1 MRKTYEE
8 QVRDFSYDIAEERL
22 MEKNNPDYEKV
33 LDTRVV
39 AGKISVIYDMPFQVV
54 IDGLE
59 EGIKRFT
66 KVLKTRESL
75 KK

>member
-8 QVRDFSYDIAEERL
+8 QVRDLSYDIAEERL
-22 MEKNNPDYEKV
+22 MEKNNPDYERV
-33 LDTRVV
+33 LDIRVV
-39 AGKISVIYDMPFQVV
+39 AGKISVIYDMPLQVV
-54 IDGLE
+54 IGELE